1 MKFTCSKGELFKH
14 LQTAL
19 LCLSPKT
26 MLPYLSFLQME
37 TGDDSVT
44 ITSTDLEVSTRIRFK
59 ADVKKKGKALIH
71 GDLFGALMR
80 VQEEKDIVI
89 EEGKDSIGIKCG
101 NFKADVA
108 KGNLQ
113 DYPQIPDP
121 PASSEKAVRIPA
133 FHLSEMLGKTMFS
146 ASRDE
151 VRYVLCSVYFEL
163 AKGAFT
169 VVATDG
175 KRLATTWQEAE
186 MSKDMKV
193 SAIVPAKTVNILPK
207 VLSNCSEKEEVK
219 IIIDDS
225 GIFFVTEN
233 ITMSSRLIDGTYPD
247 YKNVIPKQVKIK
259 AEADKEEILN
269 ATVRAASIYHS
280 GISSQNSFVKY
291 QVSKNKLN
299 ISAASQG
306 FGESEEDIDVE
317 STGGSINIAFN
328 PGFMIDIFK
337 HLNDKKVVMEFSDS
351 LNAVVVKS
359 KEDPNYVAL
368 VMPMRS

>member
-1 MKFTCSKGELFKH
+1 MKFTCSKNELFKH

-37 TGDDSVT
+37 AADNAVT
-44 ITSTDLEVSTRIRFK
+44 ITSTDLEVSTRIKFE

-80 VQEEKDIVI
+80 VQEEKDITI

-101 NFKADVA
+101 NFKGEVA

-113 DYPQIPDP
+113 DYPQIPEAP
-121 PASSEKAVRIPA
+121 VSSEKSVKVPA
-133 FHLSEMLGKTMFS
+133 YHLSEMLGKTMFS

-151 VRYVLCSVYFEL
+151 VRYVLCSVYFEIG
-163 AKGAFT
+163 KGAFT

-175 KRLATTWQEAE
+175 KRLATTWKKVS
-186 MSKDMKV
+186 MPKDMKV
-193 SAIVPAKTVNILPK
+193 SAIVPAKTVNIFQK
-207 VLSNCSEKEEVK
+207 VLSNCSEKEEVS
-219 IIIDDS
+219 IIVDDS
-225 GIFFVTEN
+225 GIFFVTDN

-247 YKNVIPKQVKIK
+247 YKNVIPKNVKIK
-259 AEADKEEILN
+259 AEADKDEILN

-280 GISSQNSFVKY
+280 GISSQNSSVKY

-317 STGGSINIAFN
+317 SSGGSINIAFN
-328 PGFMIDIFK
+328 PGFIIDIFK
-337 HLNDKKVVMEFSDS
+337 HLDDKKIIMEFSDS

-359 KEDPNYVAL
+359 PADPNYVSL